1 MQGIPCQSSGWD
13 CTFIAK
19 DPGSVPCWGT
29 RILQAAQRRQK
40 KKRKK
45 KDLQNLLLGID
56 KHKKN

>member
-40 KKRKK
+40 KK
-45 KDLQNLLLGID
+45 DMQNLLLGID
-56 KHKKN
+56 KHKIN